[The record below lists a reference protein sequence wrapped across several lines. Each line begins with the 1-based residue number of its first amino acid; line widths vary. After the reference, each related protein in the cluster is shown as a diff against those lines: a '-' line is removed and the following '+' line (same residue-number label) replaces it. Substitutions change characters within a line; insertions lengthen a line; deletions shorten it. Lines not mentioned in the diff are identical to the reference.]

1 MDKQRKGLLT
11 ILIITFIVIGG
22 VAVTVLLNN
31 PAEPETI
38 TFTVNVDCNVEWYGL
53 VQIDGDEAHRIEIT
67 GSSDKEFTY
76 NCHESLIVVVS
87 KVSDMTG
94 WLNAV
99 IWKGDRI
106 ITQDSVLMGQ
116 DKIISLTATKWD

>member
-1 MDKQRKGLLT
+1 MDKQRKGFLI
-11 ILIITFIVIGG
+11 ILIIAFIVIGG
-22 VAVTVLLNN
+22 VAGIVLFSN

-53 VQIDGDEAHRIEIT
+53 VQIDGDEANRIEIS
-67 GSSDKEFTY
+67 GFSDKEFTY
-76 NCHESLIVVVS
+76 TCHESLIVVVS

-99 IWKGDRI
+99 IWRGDRI
-106 ITQDSVLMGQ
+106 ISQDSVLMGQ
-116 DKIISLTATKWD
+116 DKTISLTATKWD